1 MTISACSGSATR
13 GDIELSSFPDILPH
27 LDSIWDIGVAI
38 DLKAVEQLATDQ
50 SSLKAAAGLAK
61 PAKWS
66 GVGASQDGALIWGE
80 CAGSG
85 ANPYRVMADLRDLG
99 NKCTC
104 PSRKFP
110 CKHVLGLLW
119 LNAEAIVPFAPA
131 DTPAWVSDWLGRR
144 RGTSTAKPA
153 NNAPAAGEKDLRAAR
168 AAEPE
173 VAEDPK
179 DVARREAQAA
189 KRNEETERAILDAL
203 DALEQWIGDQL
214 RMGLSGFIDDA
225 TARCRRIAA
234 RLVDGKAAV
243 LAGRIDELPSRLLAL
258 AAGDRPRGAVVE
270 LGKLVLLA
278 RAFRTAPRDAEIRR
292 AVAASETRETVLAN
306 PQALRVDAHWEVL
319 AEQVQTRRDG
329 LVSQTT
335 WLLNLAA
342 IGPRFAML
350 LDFFPASA
358 GRRGSVFTPGD
369 RFQGELVFYPSAQPL
384 RALLVHRDAAQEMP
398 AMEWPVPEET
408 LADALTR
415 PLLTE
420 PWAIDLPLLLP
431 PGRIARDDVGHAWWR
446 SADGTATLPVAT
458 EVNGLL
464 CGTDLTRTAAIWS
477 GNRLAILAAQTPWG
491 RIGHD

>member
-1 MTISACSGSATR
+1 M
-13 GDIELSSFPDILPH
+13 
-27 LDSIWDIGVAI
+27 
-38 DLKAVEQLATDQ
+38 KAVEQLATDQ

-66 GVGASQDGALIWGE
+66 GVGGSPDGALIWGE

-131 DTPAWVSDWLGRR
+131 DTPDWVSDWLGRR
-144 RGTSTAKPA
+144 RGTSAAKPA
-153 NNAPAAGEKDLRAAR
+153 NTVTPAGEKDLRTAR
-168 AAEPE
+168 TLEPE
-173 VAEDPK
+173 ATQDPK

-214 RMGLSGFIDDA
+214 RLGLSGFIDDA

-278 RAFRTAPRDAEIRR
+278 RAFRATPRGAEIRR
-292 AVAASETRETVLAN
+292 AVVAAETRETVLAN
-306 PQALRVDAHWEVL
+306 SQAPRVSGHWEVL
-319 AEQVQTRRDG
+319 AERVETRRDG

-342 IGPRFAML
+342 SGPRFAML

-358 GRRGSVFTPGD
+358 GRRGSVFTPGE
-369 RFQGELVFYPSAQPL
+369 RFHGELVFYPSQQPL
-384 RALLVHRDAAQEMP
+384 RALLVRREAADDTLTP
-398 AMEWPVPEET
+398 EWPAPDAT
-408 LADALTR
+408 LNDALTR

-420 PWAIDLPLLLP
+420 PWMIEIPLLLP
-431 PGRIARDDVGHAWWR
+431 QGRIARDDSGGAWWR
-446 SADGTATLPVAT
+446 AADGTTTLPVAG
-458 EVNGLL
+458 NADGLL
-464 CGTDLTRTAAIWS
+464 AGTELTRTAAIWS
-477 GNRLAILAAQTPWG
+477 GSRLTILAAQSSWG
-491 RIGHD
+491 RIGGHD

>member
-1 MTISACSGSATR
+1 MA
-13 GDIELSSFPDILPH
+13 IELK
-27 LDSIWDIGVAI
+27 AI
-38 DLKAVEQLATDQ
+38 EQLATDQ

-66 GVGASQDGALIWGE
+66 GVGASRDGALIWGE

-119 LNAEAIVPFAPA
+119 LNAEAIVPFTEA

-144 RGTSTAKPA
+144 RIGSGAPRPASNVAADPAK
-153 NNAPAAGEKDLRAAR
+153 DVRAAQLAEPDAVEDPNEAARR
-168 AAEPE
+168 AAL
-173 VAEDPK
+173 
-179 DVARREAQAA
+179 AA
-189 KRNEETERAILDAL
+189 KRSEDTDRAILDAL

-214 RMGLSGFIDDA
+214 RMGLSAFIDEA

-258 AAGDRPRGAVVE
+258 APGDRPRGAVVE

-278 RAFRTAPRDAEIRR
+278 RAFRAAPRDAEARR
-292 AVAASETRETVLAN
+292 AVATSESRESVLVN
-306 PQALRVDAHWEVL
+306 SSSLRVNARWEVL

-335 WLLNLAA
+335 WLLNLDAD
-342 IGPRFAML
+342 GPRFAML
-350 LDFFPASA
+350 LDYFPASA
-358 GRRGSVFTPGD
+358 GRRGSAFAPGE
-369 RFQGELVFYPSAQPL
+369 RFLAELAFYPSRQPL
-384 RALLVHRDAAQEMP
+384 RAVLVERKPAEDAGPTEWPMMRDALVES
-398 AMEWPVPEET
+398 
-408 LADALTR
+408 LTR
-415 PLLTE
+415 PLLAE
-420 PWAIDLPLLLP
+420 PWTLEIPVLLP
-431 PGRIARDDVGHAWWR
+431 AGRIARDGTGSGWWR
-446 SADGTATLPVAT
+446 SADGEITLQVAGNA
-458 EVNGLL
+458 EGLL
-464 CGTDLTRTAAIWS
+464 CGTDLDRTAAIWS
-477 GNRLAILAAQTPWG
+477 GNRLTILAAQTSWG
-491 RIGHD
+491 RIYGNG

>member
-1 MTISACSGSATR
+1 M
-13 GDIELSSFPDILPH
+13 
-27 LDSIWDIGVAI
+27 
-38 DLKAVEQLATDQ
+38 KAVEQLATDQ

-66 GVGASQDGALIWGE
+66 GVGSSPDGALIWGE

-119 LNAEAIVPFAPA
+119 LNAEAIVPFTPA

-144 RGTSTAKPA
+144 RGTSAAKPA
-153 NNAPAAGEKDLRAAR
+153 STAAPAGEKDVRAAR
-168 AAEPE
+168 AVEPE
-173 VAEDPK
+173 VVEDPK
-179 DVARREAQAA
+179 DAARREAQSA

-258 AAGDRPRGAVVE
+258 AAGDRPSGAVVE

-278 RAFRTAPRDAEIRR
+278 RAFRATPRDAEIRR
-292 AVAASETRETVLAN
+292 VVATTETRETVLAD
-306 PQALRVDAHWEVL
+306 PQALRVNAQWEVL

-342 IGPRFAML
+342 SGPRFAML

-358 GRRGSVFTPGD
+358 GRRGSVFAPGE
-369 RFQGELVFYPSAQPL
+369 RFQGELVFYPSQQPL
-384 RALLVHRDAAQEMP
+384 RALLVRRDAAE
-398 AMEWPVPEET
+398 AMLNSEWPAPDMALGE
-408 LADALTR
+408 ALTR
-415 PLLTE
+415 PLLAE
-420 PWAIDLPLLLP
+420 PWIVEIPLLLP
-431 PGRIARDDVGHAWWR
+431 RGRIARDDSGGTWWR
-446 SADGTATLPVAT
+446 AADGTATLPVTGNA
-458 EVNGLL
+458 EGLL
-464 CGTDLTRTAAIWS
+464 AGTELMRTAAIWS
-477 GNRLAILAAQTPWG
+477 GNRLAILAAQSPWG
-491 RIGHD
+491 RIGGHD

>member
-1 MTISACSGSATR
+1 M
-13 GDIELSSFPDILPH
+13 
-27 LDSIWDIGVAI
+27 AI

-66 GVGASQDGALIWGE
+66 GVGASRDGALIWGE

-119 LNAEAIVPFAPA
+119 LNAEAVVPFAPA
-131 DTPAWVSDWLGRR
+131 DTPAWVSEWLGRR
-144 RGTSTAKPA
+144 RGTSAAKPA
-153 NNAPAAGEKDLRAAR
+153 SNAPANAKDLRAAR
-168 AAEPE
+168 AAEPD

-189 KRNEETERAILDAL
+189 RRIEETERAILDAL
-203 DALEQWIGDQL
+203 DALEQWIADQL
-214 RMGLSGFIDDA
+214 RMGLSSFIDDA

-234 RLVDGKAAV
+234 RLVDGKASA

-258 AAGDRPRGAVVE
+258 PAGDRPRGAVVE

-278 RAFRTAPRDAEIRR
+278 RAFRAAPRDAEIRR
-292 AVAASETRETVLAN
+292 AVAASETREALLAD
-306 PQALRVDAHWEVL
+306 PSALRIEARWEVL

-342 IGPRFAML
+342 SGPRFAML

-358 GRRGSVFTPGD
+358 GRRGSVFTPGQ
-369 RFQGELVFYPSAQPL
+369 RFQAELIFYPSRQPL
-384 RALLVHRDAAQEMP
+384 RALLLRRDTSEEM
-398 AMEWPVPEET
+398 ADLEWPAPDSA
-408 LADALTR
+408 LIDALTR
-415 PLLTE
+415 PLLAE
-420 PWAIDLPLLLP
+420 PWAIDTVLLLP
-431 PGRIARDDVGHAWWR
+431 EGRIARDKSGAAWW
-446 SADGTATLPVAT
+446 SPADGTATLPVAGN
-458 EVNGLL
+458 VDGLL
-464 CGTDLTRTAAIWS
+464 AGTELMRTAAIWS
-477 GNRLAILAAQTPWG
+477 ASRLTILAAQTPWG
-491 RIGHD
+491 RIGSHE

>member
-1 MTISACSGSATR
+1 M
-13 GDIELSSFPDILPH
+13 
-27 LDSIWDIGVAI
+27 AI

-61 PAKWS
+61 PANWS
-66 GVGASQDGALIWGE
+66 GVGGSPDGALIWGE

-119 LNAEAIVPFAPA
+119 LNAESIVPFAPA

-144 RGTSTAKPA
+144 RGTSAAKPA
-153 NNAPAAGEKDLRAAR
+153 SAGAPTVDKDLRAAR
-168 AAEPE
+168 ALEPE
-173 VAEDPK
+173 APEDPK
-179 DVARREAQAA
+179 DAARREAQAA
-189 KRNEETERAILDAL
+189 KRNEDTERAILDAL

-214 RMGLSGFIDDA
+214 RLGLSSFIDDA

-234 RLVDGKAAV
+234 RLVDGKAAA
-243 LAGRIDELPSRLLAL
+243 LASRIDELPSRLLAL

-278 RAFRTAPRDAEIRR
+278 RAFRATPRDAEIRR
-292 AVAASETRETVLAN
+292 AVATSETRETVLAD
-306 PQALRVDAHWEVL
+306 PQSPRVNGHWEVL

-342 IGPRFAML
+342 SGPRFAML

-358 GRRGSVFTPGD
+358 GRRGSVFTSGE
-369 RFQGELVFYPSAQPL
+369 RFRGELVFYPSQQPL
-384 RALLVHRDAAQEMP
+384 RALLVRRDAADETLVS
-398 AMEWPVPEET
+398 EWPAPGHT
-408 LADALTR
+408 LSDALTR
-415 PLLTE
+415 PLLAE
-420 PWAIDLPLLLP
+420 PWMIELPLLLP
-431 PGRIARDDVGHAWWR
+431 QGRIARDDSGAAWWR
-446 SADGTATLPVAT
+446 AADGTATLPVAGSA
-458 EVNGLL
+458 EGLL
-464 CGTDLTRTAAIWS
+464 TGTELTRTAAIWS
-477 GNRLAILAAQTPWG
+477 GNRLTILAAQSPWG
-491 RIGHD
+491 RIDGHD

>member
-1 MTISACSGSATR
+1 M
-13 GDIELSSFPDILPH
+13 
-27 LDSIWDIGVAI
+27 AI

-66 GVGASQDGALIWGE
+66 GVGMSRDAALIWGE

-119 LNAEAIVPFAPA
+119 LNAEAVVPFTPA

-144 RGTSTAKPA
+144 RGPSAAKPA
-153 NNAPAAGEKDLRAAR
+153 TNAPPGGDKDLGAAR

-173 VAEDPK
+173 VADDPK
-179 DVARREAQAA
+179 DVARREAQLA
-189 KRNEETERAILDAL
+189 KRNEETERAIFDAL
-203 DALEQWIGDQL
+203 DALDQWIGDQL

-258 AAGDRPRGAVVE
+258 SAGDRPRGAVVE

-278 RAFRTAPRDAEIRR
+278 RAFRATPAQYRDPARGRR
-292 AVAASETRETVLAN
+292 IG
-306 PQALRVDAHWEVL
+306 DA
-319 AEQVQTRRDG
+319 RG
-329 LVSQTT
+329 
-335 WLLNLAA
+335 
-342 IGPRFAML
+342 G
-350 LDFFPASA
+350 A
-358 GRRGSVFTPGD
+358 GRSRCATGRCGL
-369 RFQGELVFYPSAQPL
+369 GGAC
-384 RALLVHRDAAQEMP
+384 RAG
-398 AMEWPVPEET
+398 
-408 LADALTR
+408 ADA
-415 PLLTE
+415 P
-420 PWAIDLPLLLP
+420 
-431 PGRIARDDVGHAWWR
+431 
-446 SADGTATLPVAT
+446 
-458 EVNGLL
+458 
-464 CGTDLTRTAAIWS
+464 
-477 GNRLAILAAQTPWG
+477 
-491 RIGHD
+491 

>member
-1 MTISACSGSATR
+1 VFVLPR
-13 GDIELSSFPDILPH
+13 YILAA
-27 LDSIWDIGVAI
+27 LDSIWETGVAI

-66 GVGASQDGALIWGE
+66 GVGASPDGALIWGE

-119 LNAEAIVPFAPA
+119 LNAEAIVTFTAA

-144 RGTSTAKPA
+144 RGVSAVKPA
-153 NNAPAAGEKDLRAAR
+153 GNMAPSAEKDLRAAR
-168 AAEPE
+168 ASEPQLP
-173 VAEDPK
+173 EDPK
-179 DVARREAQAA
+179 DAARREAQAA
-189 KRNEETERAILDAL
+189 RRTEETERAILDAL

-214 RMGLSGFIDDA
+214 RMGLSSFIDDA

-243 LAGRIDELPSRLLAL
+243 LAGRIDELPARLLAL
-258 AAGDRPRGAVVE
+258 PAGDRPRGAVVE

-278 RAFRTAPRDAEIRR
+278 RAFRASPRDAAIRR
-292 AVAASETRETVLAN
+292 AVAASETRVTMLADA
-306 PQALRVDAHWEVL
+306 QALRIDALWEVL
-319 AEQVQTRRDG
+319 AEQTQTRRDG

-342 IGPRFAML
+342 AGPRFAML

-358 GRRGSVFTPGD
+358 GRRGSVFTPGE
-369 RFQGELVFYPSAQPL
+369 RFHGELVFYPSRQPL
-384 RALLVHRDAAQEMP
+384 RAVLVRRN
-398 AMEWPVPEET
+398 AMEETVIPEWPEPDQT

-415 PLLTE
+415 PLLAE
-420 PWAIDLPLLLP
+420 PWTIDIPLLLSQ
-431 PGRIARDDVGHAWWR
+431 GRIARDDAGQTWWR
-446 SADGTATLPVAT
+446 SADGLATLPVASD
-458 EVNGLL
+458 VDGVL

-477 GNRLAILAAQTPWG
+477 GNRLTILAAQTPWG
-491 RIGHD
+491 RVGSRD

>member
-1 MTISACSGSATR
+1 M
-13 GDIELSSFPDILPH
+13 
-27 LDSIWDIGVAI
+27 AI
-38 DLKAVEQLATDQ
+38 DLKAIEQLATDQ

-66 GVGASQDGALIWGE
+66 GVGGSPDGALIWGE

-119 LNAEAIVPFAPA
+119 LNAESIVPFAPA

-144 RGTSTAKPA
+144 RGPSAAKPA
-153 NNAPAAGEKDLRAAR
+153 GAAARFGEKDLRAAR
-168 AAEPE
+168 VIEQEAT
-173 VAEDPK
+173 EDPK

-189 KRNEETERAILDAL
+189 KRNEETERAILEAL

-214 RMGLSGFIDDA
+214 RLGLSGFIDDA

-234 RLVDGKAAV
+234 RLVDGKATA
-243 LAGRIDELPSRLLAL
+243 LASRIDELPARLLAL
-258 AAGDRPRGAVVE
+258 DAGDRPRGAVVE
-270 LGKLVLLA
+270 FGKLVLLA
-278 RAFRTAPRDAEIRR
+278 RAFRGAPRDAAIRR
-292 AVAASETRETVLAN
+292 SVATSETREMVLAD
-306 PQALRVDAHWEVL
+306 PSAPRIDAQWEVL

-342 IGPRFAML
+342 SGPRFAML

-358 GRRGSVFTPGD
+358 GRRGSVFTPGE
-369 RFQGELVFYPSAQPL
+369 RFQGELVFYPSQRPL
-384 RALLVHRDAAQEMP
+384 RALLVRRDAAQATLTP
-398 AMEWPVPEET
+398 EWPAPNQT
-408 LADALTR
+408 LSNALTQ
-415 PLLTE
+415 PLLAE
-420 PWAIDLPLLLP
+420 PWTIEIPLLLP
-431 PGRIARDDVGHAWWR
+431 QGRIARDDAGGAWWR
-446 SADGTATLPVAT
+446 AADGAAALPVAGKA
-458 EVNGLL
+458 EGLL
-464 CGTDLTRTAAIWS
+464 SGTELTRTAAIWS
-477 GNRLAILAAQTPWG
+477 GNRLTILAAQSSWG
-491 RIGHD
+491 RIGSHD

>member
-1 MTISACSGSATR
+1 M
-13 GDIELSSFPDILPH
+13 
-27 LDSIWDIGVAI
+27 AI

-66 GVGASQDGALIWGE
+66 GVGGSPDGALIWGE

-119 LNAEAIVPFAPA
+119 LNAEAVVPFAPA

-144 RGTSTAKPA
+144 RGASAAKPA
-153 NNAPAAGEKDLRAAR
+153 GPAAPAGEKDLRAAR
-168 AAEPE
+168 TVEPE
-173 VAEDPK
+173 AAEDPK
-179 DVARREAQAA
+179 DAARREAQAA
-189 KRNEETERAILDAL
+189 KRTEETERAILDAL
-203 DALEQWIGDQL
+203 DALDQWIGDQL
-214 RMGLSGFIDDA
+214 RLGLSGFIDDA

-234 RLVDGKAAV
+234 RLVDGKAAA
-243 LAGRIDELPSRLLAL
+243 LASRIDELPARLLAL
-258 AAGDRPRGAVVE
+258 GAGDRPRGAIVE

-278 RAFRTAPRDAEIRR
+278 RAFRATPRDPEIRR
-292 AVAASETRETVLAN
+292 SVATSETRETVLAD
-306 PQALRVDAHWEVL
+306 PQAPRARGHWEVL

-342 IGPRFAML
+342 EGPRFAML

-358 GRRGSVFTPGD
+358 GRRGSVFTPGE
-369 RFQGELVFYPSAQPL
+369 RFKAELVFYPSQQPL
-384 RALLVHRDAAQEMP
+384 RALLVRRDAAEETM
-398 AMEWPVPEET
+398 ALEWPVPDAT
-408 LADALTR
+408 LSDALTR
-415 PLLTE
+415 PLLSE
-420 PWAIDLPLLLP
+420 PWAIDIPLLLP
-431 PGRIARDDVGHAWWR
+431 KGRIARDDSGGAWWR
-446 SADGTATLPVAT
+446 AADGATTLPVAGNV
-458 EVNGLL
+458 EGLL
-464 CGTDLTRTAAIWS
+464 AGSELARTAAVWS
-477 GNRLAILAAQTPWG
+477 GNRLMILSAQTPWG
-491 RIGHD
+491 RIAGHD

>member
-1 MTISACSGSATR
+1 M
-13 GDIELSSFPDILPH
+13 
-27 LDSIWDIGVAI
+27 AI

-66 GVGASQDGALIWGE
+66 GVGMSRDAALIWGE

-119 LNAEAIVPFAPA
+119 LNAEAVVPFTPA

-144 RGTSTAKPA
+144 RGPSAAKPA
-153 NNAPAAGEKDLRAAR
+153 TNAPPGGDKDLGAAR

-173 VAEDPK
+173 VADDPK
-179 DVARREAQAA
+179 DVARREAQLA
-189 KRNEETERAILDAL
+189 KRNEETERAIFDAL
-203 DALEQWIGDQL
+203 DALDQWIGDQL

-258 AAGDRPRGAVVE
+258 SAGDRPRGAVVE

-278 RAFRTAPRDAEIRR
+278 RAFRATPRNTAIRR
-292 AVAASETRETVLAN
+292 AVAASETRETVLAD
-306 PQALRVDAHWEVL
+306 PDALRVDADWEVL

-342 IGPRFAML
+342 AGPRFAML

-358 GRRGSVFTPGD
+358 GRRGSVFTPGE
-369 RFQGELVFYPSAQPL
+369 RFHGELVFYPSAQPL
-384 RALLVHRDAAQEMP
+384 RALLVRRDATHEMP
-398 AMEWPVPEET
+398 PPAWPAPDGT
-408 LADALTR
+408 LSEALTR
-415 PLLTE
+415 PLLAE
-420 PWAIDLPLLLP
+420 PWVIDIPLLLP
-431 PGRIARDDVGHAWWR
+431 HGRIARDAAGHTWWR
-446 SADGTATLPVAT
+446 SADGLATLPVAS
-458 EVNGLL
+458 EVNGIL
-464 CGTDLTRTAAIWS
+464 CGTDLARTAAIWS

-491 RIGHD
+491 RIGGHD